1 MKTLLYAVAIIGLAI
16 CSADAKIPFLPTGWV
31 LASAD
36 ATTKTRTFVS
46 PDGHSKLV
54 TNQTPVGRDLNFD
67 MDAIAHRSGE
77 RITYQR
83 RGRSWIAVSGF
94 KDDQIFYRKSNLA
107 CGGTR
112 WHNIEFT
119 YPAARKRQL
128 DRAVTTMAKAM
139 TLYSDDC

>member
-1 MKTLLYAVAIIGLAI
+1 MKTLFCAAAIGFLAI
-16 CSADAKIPFLPTGWV
+16 CSADAKVPFLPSGWV

-54 TNQTPVGRDLNFD
+54 TNQTPVNRDLSSD

-94 KDDQIFYRKSNLA
+94 KGDQIFYRKSNLA

-119 YPAARKRQL
+119 YPAASKRQM
-128 DRAVTTMAKAM
+128 DKAVTTMARAM